1 MDTLSRVKI
10 MLVGSLLM
18 FHVVQ
23 GAPDTS
29 ITCRGCNGGTYSS
42 ENPYANTVAY
52 VLTDMATAAPNHANY
67 NYYTMSPYPTTAA
80 YGRATC
86 NSALSHS
93 DCSICVKA
101 AKACILANCPNSP
114 GVNMVFEDCSMRYES
129 YSFTG

>member
-29 ITCRGCNGGTYSS
+29 ITCRGCNGGTHSS
-42 ENPYANTVAY
+42 DNPYANIVAY

-86 NSALSHS
+86 KF
-93 DCSICVKA
+93 ICVSA

-114 GVNMVFEDCSMRYES
+114 GVNMVFEDCSMRYEI